1 MERRKWLTWAV
12 GDVADKIYD
21 NIEHSEC
28 TSDRQCYFISGSF
41 SWSSTKE
48 GHKYW
53 SSVHSKIQTY
63 LNEKIDPQLTS
74 FLKKKGLWDKFIDNF
89 NPQCKQDSYTL
100 NNSFIW
106 SDTKEGDNFWNKV
119 YYEYFDYYFNDY
131 YQHQYDKLSSLINS
145 SLTNKSD
152 YENQLQGEEDPRR
165 EGDGSERSGICC
177 QGNEPRFRL
186 GYTIHRE
193 RVDFQK
199 REVRDF
205 KVHLSTRHPVL
216 L

>member
-1 MERRKWLTWAV
+1 MDRRKWLTWAV
-12 GDVADKIYD
+12 GQEVADKIYD

-28 TSDRQCYFISGSF
+28 TSEHQCYFISGSF
-41 SWSSTKE
+41 SWSKTKE

-74 FLKKKGLWDKFIDNF
+74 FLKEKDLWDKFIDNF
-89 NPQCKQDSYTL
+89 NPPCGQSSYGLGDSFLWST
-100 NNSFIW
+100 SEEGFDFW
-106 SDTKEGDNFWNKV
+106 SDVSD
-119 YYEYFDYYFNDY
+119 DYNCYKSNEF
-131 YQHQYDKLSSLINS
+131 L

-152 YENQLQGEEDPRR
+152 YENQLQGEETPRR
-165 EGDGSERSGICC
+165 GGDESGRSGVCYKRD
-177 QGNEPRFRL
+177 EPRFRL

>member
-1 MERRKWLTWAV
+1 MDRRKWLTWAV
-12 GDVADKIYD
+12 GQEVADKIYD

-28 TSDRQCYFISGSF
+28 TSEHQCYFISGSF
-41 SWSSTKE
+41 SWSKTKE

-74 FLKKKGLWDKFIDNF
+74 FLKEKDLWDKFINNF
-89 NPQCKQDSYTL
+89 NPPCEQSSYGLGDSFLWST
-100 NNSFIW
+100 SEEGFDFW
-106 SDTKEGDNFWNKV
+106 SDVSD
-119 YYEYFDYYFNDY
+119 DYNCYKSNEF
-131 YQHQYDKLSSLINS
+131 L

-152 YENQLQGEEDPRR
+152 YENQLQGEETPRR
-165 EGDGSERSGICC
+165 GGDESGRSGVCYKRD
-177 QGNEPRFRL
+177 EPRFRL